1 MGVRRGEVLSGE
13 GEAGMLS
20 EWEVS
25 FLGFKKRVLS
35 ALEEA
40 ETLLRLRWTHAG
52 PVEGWGGCSI
62 EPVEDEVP
70 DDQES
75 YIAKAANYFE

>member
-1 MGVRRGEVLSGE
+1 
-13 GEAGMLS
+13 MLS

-40 ETLLRLRWTHAG
+40 ELRLRRTHAG
-52 PVEGWGGCSI
+52 PVEGCWGGCSI
-62 EPVEDEVP
+62 EPAGDGVLASLGTALAP
-70 DDQES
+70 
-75 YIAKAANYFE
+75 AAPRETPPVVNSSAPSPG